1 MSLDALTGLIP
12 VAIGAGIVMKVT
24 EKTLGPTH
32 PAKRR
37 KTVDKIKTGN
47 YGYGSLK
54 RQVSKKKA
62 SSRKGF
68 GNQSSPRGLG
78 DPLRGYGPRNIG
90 KRGSSLSAAQK
101 RYANLS

>member
-24 EKTLGPTH
+24 ERSLGSTSP
-32 PAKRR
+32 PKKRR
-37 KTVDKIKTGN
+37 KTVKTGSM
-47 YGYGSLK
+47 GYGGLK
-54 RQVSKKKA
+54 RQVSRKKA
-62 SSRKGF
+62 SARKGF
-68 GNQSSPRGLG
+68 GNQSKPRGLG

-90 KRGSSLSAAQK
+90 KKGSSLTAAQK